1 MKRDFNEKLTYY
13 STSIDKNCSVAQ
25 SQHQKKQI
33 PKA

>member
-13 STSIDKNCSVAQ
+13 STSIDKNCPVTQ
-25 SQHQKKQI
+25 SQYQKKQI